1 MRLKFSRIYNE
12 EIIISASSG
21 FFSCCSIILNEVIQY
36 FNYFKKIPSIVNRT
50 NVFEWQKN
58 TLNGKINGDISDD
71 YFINY
76 KQQDIILF
84 NKNISYDERDQYR
97 EYIKIDYFQEI
108 QPFIKKYFSPSQQI
122 QTIIEEIENKYS
134 IDYKN
139 TCDLFY
145 RGNDKNTETKI
156 CSYDDIIKQAKQ
168 ILQDKPS
175 IKFLIQSDETEF
187 IEQMR
192 KEFGENTF
200 YFKDEIR
207 HMNKCNSSVDL
218 MYSNT
223 NNYFSKRYLAI
234 TLIMSKCEYVICT
247 TGNCSI
253 WILLYRGN
261 HNNVFQINPCNN
273 RFNIF

>member
-1 MRLKFSRIYNE
+1 MNFKFSYLEN
-12 EIIISASSG
+12 EIIKITHNGG
-21 FFSCCSIILNEVIQY
+21 FFSNCSVILNEIILF
-36 FNYFKKIPSIVNRT
+36 FNYKKYLPFDVDTSITFN
-50 NVFEWQKN
+50 WYKN
-58 TLNGKINGDISDD
+58 TSTTDIKND
-71 YFINY
+71 YFISSNDVIIY
-76 KQQDIILF
+76 EKPILYDQD
-84 NKNISYDERDQYR
+84 DQFR
-97 EYIKIDYFQEI
+97 EYKKINYFQEI
-108 QPFIKKYFSPSQQI
+108 QPFIKKYFSPAQQI
-122 QTIIEEIENKYS
+122 QTIRDEIEAKYR

-139 TCDLFY
+139 TCVLFY
-145 RGNDKNTETKI
+145 RGNDKNTEQNVG
-156 CSYDDIIKQAKQ
+156 SYINIIKQAKQ

-187 IEQMR
+187 IEKMR

-207 HMNKCNSSVDL
+207 HMNKCNSSVEL